1 MSHID
6 AVNELIDAI
15 NRDRFDLIEAMHND
29 DVNFHSFRGPIL
41 NDAVAVGDWHR
52 LFHRN
57 YADLTY
63 TENEFVEEGN
73 VVAVR
78 TTFEAKGYDWRR
90 FTQRALDVF
99 ELSEDG
105 GVQRRRLY
113 AMLRDIEFDKPVNS
127 AYEYAVGTKGGS
139 ASATRNVVTRFFDA
153 LMSGD
158 GDAAKELIHDKC
170 AVIDSVYGIA
180 AGKDAIVEV
189 WQSVPKPAFGTLRIT
204 RIVAG
209 GTAALV
215 EFSFDGSRPRFAQW
229 VRVADEKITVVES
242 YWMLREAGFNPAEEY
257 RNDRHLKKVIL
268 PI

>member
-63 TENEFVEEGN
+63 TENEFLEEN
-73 VVAVR
+73 DTVAVR
-78 TTFEAKGYDWRR
+78 TTLDAKGYDWRR
-90 FTQRALDVF
+90 FTQRAVDVI

-105 GVQRRRLY
+105 GVRRRRLY
-113 AMLRDIEFDKPVNS
+113 AMLRDLEFDKPTNS
-127 AYEYAVGTKGGS
+127 AYEYALETKGGS
-139 ASATRNVVTRFFDA
+139 AAATAALVTKFYDA
-153 LMSGD
+153 LFAAD
-158 GDAAKELIHDKC
+158 ADAAKELIHDKC
-170 AVIDSVYGIA
+170 AVIDSIYGIA
-180 AGKDAIVEV
+180 AGKDAIVET
-189 WQSVPKPAFGTLRIT
+189 WQAIPKPAFGTLRIT
-204 RIVAG
+204 KTVTG
-209 GTAALV
+209 GNAALV
-215 EFSFDGSRPRFAQW
+215 EFSIDGNRPRFAQW
-229 VRVADEKITVVES
+229 LRVVDEKIAVVET
-242 YWMLREAGFNPAEEY
+242 YWMLREIGFNPAEEY
-257 RNDRHLKKVIL
+257 ANDRHLKKVIL